1 MCTIQVDLHIYSKSD
16 VSGGLYKVEYA
27 VKTFGDLS
35 IIQENYLVNGSH

>member
-1 MCTIQVDLHIYSKSD
+1 MCTIQVHLHIYSKSD

-35 IIQENYLVNGSH
+35 LLYKKTIL